1 MRLLSCYLINAWYSV
16 LYAKMLLGREFLYLY
31 LLIYLF
37 FTVGFP
43 AIRVSVTPRISPD
56 IFSAIIDLS
65 VSHGKKGKKKGK
77 VIIIMSYKS
86 T

>member
-1 MRLLSCYLINAWYSV
+1 MHGSNV
-16 LYAKMLLGREFLYLY
+16 LYAKMLLGMKFL
-31 LLIYLF
+31 

-77 VIIIMSYKS
+77 VITMSYKS
-86 T
+86 A

>member
-1 MRLLSCYLINAWYSV
+1 M
-16 LYAKMLLGREFLYLY
+16 
-31 LLIYLF
+31 
-37 FTVGFP
+37 GFP

-86 T
+86 A